1 MATIEIYIKNFV
13 QGGNVNTTTT
23 LFQTVP
29 INTEFSIIDPKVK
42 AEMGKAPTFEFAMDP
57 EHPFYYSV
65 MQMQTLFRID
75 YVGHTIFRGRALT
88 IDVDMM
94 GRKSIHCEGDFA
106 FLMDTPQPGT
116 KEETRPVI
124 SVSNY
129 LQQVINQHNSLCGDQ
144 AHRFILG
151 EYPDHYTN
159 QTLTEQRIVPAAEQN
174 NQKFGNS
181 SWNTTMDRF
190 EDLLNSFGGY
200 WRTRYVDEQHVYLD
214 WLDQYFRPMNDTRQ
228 PIMVAS
234 NLLEFNGT
242 NAVDNIFTAVI
253 PIGKRDSKDL
263 YITEYWPSI
272 SPGHPKVNFITV
284 PEIVSLGI
292 FSDEE
297 LSRGQHT
304 KEDYQ
309 NATNHYGI
317 IFKIVSFENA
327 DSEDKLFSYV
337 TDWIKNNYLGSI
349 TSYDITA
356 LDIAS
361 YDPTKDPILCG
372 DEVQIGHPS
381 VGIRNLTVISVD
393 YDLYNPWKS
402 KYKIGSPNNLLN
414 AAYGVANKKKNG
426 KSSGGGISG
435 GPKDGNNGDTPS
447 EAEQDKMYLETQ
459 YSIKTDQGVD
469 IELDNNLAFLVH
481 DGHGNKIVGSTTEER
496 QQLLEKMRPVVGE
509 IRKLVSIPNWS
520 ENAEDL
526 IEIGDFPKIKAARDA
541 WRQEVQQYAM
551 SIGISQDK
559 AEILT
564 NTREGTTWL
573 ANIIDDN
580 GNLKPPWNLHPNAV
594 QLKQMASNVRQAL
607 RGNIVSIAEIAA
619 KENSAMQIAGDILGE
634 NIIGGEGFSYVDSAK
649 QLLLNGGE
657 GGGNFSIDLT
667 GKTVEFDELEVV
679 RKVVDE
685 HGETRSFGFYDEGNL
700 DAGVLVEKLSDGVT
714 TTKISSNYI
723 DLTGDQITLTTG
735 SATTI
740 TDSLTAI
747 TGSAFWQNRNNISA
761 IVGEFEYSGTGTNRH
776 LVIKNGGGFRVKR
789 NNTEFGLYDEGN
801 LDAGVIVGKLS
812 DGVTTTKIQ
821 STYITLDGQAVAD
834 SLETQTVDVQ
844 ELHAAQALSIERA
857 NGFTYNTVTV
867 NWKSL
872 YVDNVFKCEFLGN
885 KEDPD
890 TVNISI
896 VDTETYRTGVST
908 AGALTASWSG
918 ADVDH
923 QYNDTYTV
931 RSGTN
936 ESRSVTVSM
945 RSGGWTGISSGHAGT
960 CTLYA
965 TAGGADRAQYL
976 ITGNAPYQQ
985 GLTDGAAQAATF
997 EDPTY
1002 SGNTYDVS
1010 TRNLVEHLSNGA
1022 TQTIPM
1028 RITRSAEWAGLDTNA
1043 PFTSAWLD
1051 TQDPGGSGWAARM
1064 RLVIYADE
1072 PYAEGYAKGL
1082 SEGYSS
1088 ADDIRTEVP
1097 QVYYHQT
1104 QPSGYTAMFTSRKIT
1119 TNKRWYAFKT
1129 YINGHS
1135 DDTKG
1140 YCFYVD
1146 V

>member
-23 LFQTVP
+23 LFQAVP
-29 INTEFSIIDPKVK
+29 MNTEFSIIDPKVK

-57 EHPFYYSV
+57 EHPFYYSI
-65 MQMQTLFRID
+65 MQMQTLFRVD

-263 YITEYWPSI
+263 YLTEYWPSI

-327 DSEDKLFSYV
+327 DSEDKLFSYA

-447 EAEQDKMYLETQ
+447 EAEQDKTYLETQ

-564 NTREGTTWL
+564 NTKEGTTWL
-573 ANIIDDN
+573 ANIIDDK
-580 GNLKPPWNLHPNAV
+580 GNLKPPWNIHPNAV

-607 RGNIVSIAEIAA
+607 RGNIVSVAEVAA
-619 KENSAMQIAGDILGE
+619 KGNSVMQVVGDILGE

-649 QLLLNGGE
+649 QLLLNGGD
-657 GGGNFSIDLT
+657 GGGKFSIDLT
-667 GKTVEFDELEVV
+667 GKTVEFDDMEVV
-679 RKVVDE
+679 RKAVDD
-685 HGETRSFGFYDEGNL
+685 HGETLTFGFYDEGNL
-700 DAGVLVEKLSDGVT
+700 DGGIMVEKINDDDFTVKIKASKVDLGAYATVGRLEAVEARIDDILAGRITATKIAANVIVADNISTVVTPEGSDVPVGVNVGLHSFKIDGQKQADFLGTADVNFDRAAARREGVNSVYISPSDIIVSSGPDYELNGGSPYYDVEIEASTTSTLFPSLSDTATQSIRVYATEAYAAGRNSVAT
-714 TTKISSNYI
+714 GIRSIALKDDSAKPPYSNGY
-723 DLTGDQITLTTG
+723 L
-735 SATTI
+735 
-740 TDSLTAI
+740 
-747 TGSAFWQNRNNISA
+747 
-761 IVGEFEYSGTGTNRH
+761 
-776 LVIKNGGGFRVKR
+776 
-789 NNTEFGLYDEGN
+789 
-801 LDAGVIVGKLS
+801 
-812 DGVTTTKIQ
+812 
-821 STYITLDGQAVAD
+821 
-834 SLETQTVDVQ
+834 
-844 ELHAAQALSIERA
+844 
-857 NGFTYNTVTV
+857 
-867 NWKSL
+867 
-872 YVDNVFKCEFLGN
+872 
-885 KEDPD
+885 
-890 TVNISI
+890 
-896 VDTETYRTGVST
+896 
-908 AGALTASWSG
+908 
-918 ADVDH
+918 
-923 QYNDTYTV
+923 
-931 RSGTN
+931 
-936 ESRSVTVSM
+936 SVTVVATPN
-945 RSGGWTGISSGHAGT
+945 SGSVAEA
-960 CTLYA
+960 TLSVDASNAY
-965 TAGGADRAQYL
+965 TAGRNSVSQRTVKKLAVSG
-976 ITGNAPYQQ
+976 
-985 GLTDGAAQAATF
+985 
-997 EDPTY
+997 DPTY
-1002 SGNTYDVS
+1002 SANRCTQSVTVTFTDDTTQRNSYTNLDVTEAFMLGYNYGKAEGWTYARQGSGLSGNTVTFPNVS
-1010 TRNLVEHLSNGA
+1010 YGV
-1022 TQTIPM
+1022 
-1028 RITRSAEWAGLDTNA
+1028 
-1043 PFTSAWLD
+1043 FTSVTAKISGHSYKASKLKLNDVEVKLD
-1051 TQDPGGSGWAARM
+1051 YDSTW
-1064 RLVIYADE
+1064 
-1072 PYAEGYAKGL
+1072 
-1082 SEGYSS
+1082 
-1088 ADDIRTEVP
+1088 
-1097 QVYYHQT
+1097 
-1104 QPSGYTAMFTSRKIT
+1104 TSRVHVE
-1119 TNKRWYAFKT
+1119 Y
-1129 YINGHS
+1129 
-1135 DDTKG
+1135 TKSTHA
-1140 YCFYVD
+1140 D
-1146 V
+1146 ATIAWE